1 VRGHAMLSAS
11 HSHIPLVPG
20 PGPGHTVHPSQIHV
34 SIRLRYAPSPTGYL
48 HIGGA
53 RTALFNWAYAR
64 RMGGTFIVRVEDTD
78 RARSTDEYEQAVLEG
93 LRWLGIDWDEGPG
106 IGGPHA
112 PYRQT
117 ERFDGYAQVAQRLF
131 EQGHAYRCFCSSERL
146 TEVREKQMAAK
157 QTAQYDK
164 LCRDLDAGEVQRR
177 LAAGEPAVLRFRVP
191 LEGRTTVKD
200 LVSGDVSFNNNE
212 VDDWVMVRMDGTPT
226 YNFCVVCDDSDM
238 EITHVLRGEEH
249 LTNTPKQVL
258 LFQALGLE
266 PPAYAHLPLML
277 GKDKK
282 KLSKRT
288 GDTSLQD
295 YQAKGYPPAAV
306 VNFLCLQGW
315 SLDDKTTIFSPQEL
329 VDNFEPQK
337 VSRGGSVFDPDKFL
351 WMAGE
356 YVHAEEVAVL
366 AGHCAPYVQAAGQ
379 MSEPELEE
387 RSAWFERAVASE
399 RERIKLYSDLPQRLA
414 YLFVADD
421 AVEYAP
427 KAMKNALKHADGQ
440 AILGEFTQWLEPRLV
455 ADFDVE
461 QLRADARD
469 WVGSKEIG
477 FGLLFQP
484 LRCVLTGAAGGADIF
499 DSIGLLGGER
509 TLTRLKIG
517 LQRLWV

>member
-1 VRGHAMLSAS
+1 MLLSLL
-11 HSHIPLVPG
+11 PLRPIFAPV
-20 PGPGHTVHPSQIHV
+20 TF
-34 SIRLRYAPSPTGYL
+34 RLRYAPSPTGFL

-78 RARSTDEYEQAVLEG
+78 RARSTSAYEEAVLDG

-106 IGGPHA
+106 VGGPHG

-117 ERFDGYAQVAQRLF
+117 ERFDGYAKVADELLAA
-131 EQGHAYRCFCSSERL
+131 GHAYRCFCSSERL

-157 QTAQYDK
+157 QTPAYDK
-164 LCRDLDAGEVQRR
+164 ACRSLDSKEVERR
-177 LAAGEPAVLRFRVP
+177 LAVGEPAVIRFRVP
-191 LEGRTTVKD
+191 ESGQTTVED
-200 LVSGDVSFNNNE
+200 LVSGPVPFDNSE

-238 EITHVLRGEEH
+238 QITHVLRGEEH

-258 LFQALGLE
+258 LFQALGLT

-295 YQAKGYPPAAV
+295 YQAKGYPPKAV

-315 SLDDKTTIFSPQEL
+315 ALDDRTTIFSPQEL
-329 VDNFEPQK
+329 VDHFEPK
-337 VSRGGSVFDPDKFL
+337 RVSRGGSIFDPEKFL

-356 YVHAEEVAVL
+356 YVHAETVEEL
-366 AGHCAPYVQAAGQ
+366 AGHCAPFVIQAGQ
-379 MSEPELEE
+379 MSAAELEE
-387 RSAWFERAVASE
+387 RSVWFQRAVASE
-399 RERIKLYSDLPQRLA
+399 QERIKLYGEMPGRLA
-414 YLFVADD
+414 YLFLNDES
-421 AVEYAP
+421 VEYAP
-427 KAMKNALKHADGQ
+427 KALKNARKHDAGQ
-440 AILGEFTQWLEPRLV
+440 AVLLRYRTWLAERAATEL
-455 ADFDVE
+455 DVD
-461 QLRADARD
+461 QLREDSRA
-469 WVGSKEIG
+469 WVAQQEIG

-484 LRCVLTGAAGGADIF
+484 LRCVLTGAAGGADLF
-499 DSIGLLGGER
+499 DSIGLLGLER
-509 TLTRLKIG
+509 SLARIDQG
-517 LQRLWV
+517 LDRLWV